1 MIIKI
6 AVFVILLLLFYELYF
21 SIDYWSIVSFRF
33 THNSLYEI
41 IWTTSPAIWLYS
53 LTGPSFALLYST
65 DEIIE
70 SRFTFKL
77 IGYQWYWLN
86 ETSDFFT
93 CLNHKFHLKF
103 NSYILTSEY
112 LNHGLIRLLE
122 TTKRIA
128 FPNDMFCRLLV
139 SSNDV
144 IHCWVL
150 CSISAKMDAIL
161 GRLNLIIMHLKR
173 LGTFFGQCSEICGS
187 MHGYMPCAFYSV
199 FTEVIYFLIINTF
212 Y

>member
-1 MIIKI
+1 
-6 AVFVILLLLFYELYF
+6 
-21 SIDYWSIVSFRF
+21 
-33 THNSLYEI
+33 
-41 IWTTSPAIWLYS
+41 LYS

-77 IGYQWYWLN
+77 VGYQWYWLN

-122 TTKRIA
+122 TTKRLA
-128 FPNDMFCRLLV
+128 FPNGMFCRLLV

-144 IHCWVL
+144 IHCWVI

-187 MHGYMPCAFYSV
+187 MHGYMPCGFYSV
-199 FTEVIYFLIINTF
+199 FAEVVYFLVVNTF
-212 Y
+212 LLSKS